1 MTRLAKFSR
10 IPARAVDMDLTATD
24 WGVLHVIALH
34 ADKAGHAYPSLARIA
49 EIAGIQSRHVA
60 RSTKRLERFGLL
72 RFKRLRR
79 GSGWAN
85 NQYEIPLD
93 APSKVVPEMGLP
105 DDANV
110 LPAVGLQVVPPQGI
124 PSDGALTERLLPG
137 RYQSG
142 KKKGSEKKE
151 SLEGLEE
158 MDGKEDALSAAAA
171 ARADPKPGKPASTIS
186 SAGRG
191 NGRLKPGMRGF
202 DKFD

>member
-1 MTRLAKFSR
+1 
-10 IPARAVDMDLTATD
+10 MDLSATD
-24 WGVLHVIALH
+24 WAVLHVIALH

-49 EIAGIQSRHVA
+49 EIAGIQSRHVG

-105 DDANV
+105 DDAHVLPAVGLPDDAHV

-142 KKKGSEKKE
+142 RKKVLEKEE
-151 SLEGLEE
+151 SLEGSEE
-158 MDGKEDALSAAAA
+158 MDEKAAALAA
-171 ARADPKPGKPASTIS
+171 ARPDPNPGKPASTIS
-186 SAGRG
+186 SAGSG